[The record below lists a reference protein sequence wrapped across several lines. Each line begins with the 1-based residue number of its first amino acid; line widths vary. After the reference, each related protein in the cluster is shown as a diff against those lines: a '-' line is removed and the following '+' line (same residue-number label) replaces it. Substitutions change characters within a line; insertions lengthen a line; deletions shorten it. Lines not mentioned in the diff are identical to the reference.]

1 MNNRRPIRAGG
12 LAAVLLLLA
21 GPLVLDRVLR
31 GQASPVTSS
40 LTGTVTYVY
49 DGDTIKVRLDSGK
62 EKRVRLIGV
71 DSPELNDPQ
80 EAGRLWAFLARRFAS
95 SALYQKT
102 VRLTRDRE
110 EVDAYGR
117 LLAFVWA
124 GDATMFNETLVREGY
139 ARAYLRYPFDAEVK
153 ARLREAEDEARRAGR
168 GLWRERPF
176 DVVGPGEARARLGQ
190 VVTVRFRCVRLFVRG
205 RFEVLVPSAGDFEAV
220 VPRDVLAT
228 FPGPLDYEGRT
239 MDVTGL
245 VEEFKG
251 RPQVVVGLPAQVK
264 AGVKGAAARPGPGV

>member
-1 MNNRRPIRAGG
+1 MGTKRSFG
-12 LAAVLLLLA
+12 AVLA
-21 GPLVLDRVLR
+21 GVVLFSVFSLPRVF
-31 GQASPVTSS
+31 GQSALASPA
-40 LTGTVTYVY
+40 LRGTVTYIY
-49 DGDTIKVRLDSGK
+49 DGDTVKVRLESGK

-117 LLAFVWA
+117 LLAYVWTDD
-124 GDATMFNETLVREGY
+124 GTMFNEALVREGF
-139 ARAYLRYPFDAEVK
+139 ARAYLKYPFDEAVK
-153 ARLREAEDEARRAGR
+153 ARLRGAEDEARRDGR
-168 GLWRERPF
+168 GLWREKPF

-190 VVTVRFRCVRLFVRG
+190 VVTVRFLCVRLFVRG

-220 VPRDVLAT
+220 APRDVLET
-228 FPGPLDYEGRT
+228 FPGSLDYEGRT

-251 RPQVVVGLPAQVK
+251 RPQVVVGLSAQVK
-264 AGVKGAAARPGPGV
+264 AGVKGAAARPGPDV

>member
-1 MNNRRPIRAGG
+1 MKKDRFFRAG
-12 LAAVLLLLA
+12 LPAVLLLLA
-21 GPLVLDRVLR
+21 GSLAKAPHLH
-31 GQASPVTSS
+31 GQAAPTSAA
-40 LTGTVTYVY
+40 LTAYVTYIY
-49 DGDTIKVRLDSGK
+49 DGDTIKVRVEAGG

-71 DSPELNDPQ
+71 DSPELNDPR
-80 EAGRLWAFLARRFAS
+80 ETNRLWAFLGRRFAS
-95 SALYQKT
+95 TALYQKT

-117 LLAFVWA
+117 LLAYVWT
-124 GDATMFNETLVREGY
+124 GVGTMFNEALVREGY
-139 ARAYLRYPFDAEVK
+139 ARAYLKYPFDEAVK
-153 ARLREAEDEARRAGR
+153 ARLRAAEDEARRAGR
-168 GLWRERPF
+168 GLWRDKPF

-190 VVTVRFRCVRLFVRG
+190 VVTVRFLCVRLFVRG

-251 RPQVVVGLPAQVK
+251 RPQVVIGLSAQVR
-264 AGVKGAAARPGPGV
+264 AGGKAAARRTGPGV